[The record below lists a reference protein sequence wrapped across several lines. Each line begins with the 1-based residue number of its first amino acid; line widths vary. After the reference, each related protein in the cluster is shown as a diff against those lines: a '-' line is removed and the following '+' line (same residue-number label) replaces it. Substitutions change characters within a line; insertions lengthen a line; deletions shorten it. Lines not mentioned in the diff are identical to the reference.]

1 MPPPPTC
8 GRPASVWGVI
18 DMGGRIPVWCSPNR
32 QQGMALLLV
41 ISVISLLT
49 VIIVQFNRSSSQA
62 LVAAVQHQER
72 QLLEAV
78 VQSGVD
84 IGCAVLLADRQDG
97 QVDSLVEP
105 WALVDA
111 EPLPIFSGET
121 ELRLRIVDLAGL
133 LPINNLVATTG
144 GATPERYREALLR
157 LLLSG
162 RFALRDEAQ
171 AQEIVDSL
179 VDWLD
184 SDDDELPY
192 GAETPWYQSL
202 QPPYEAGNGPFL
214 MVGQLLLVKGITAEL
229 LYGTDEKEPLADYIS
244 VEGTGGRININTA
257 PLPVL
262 MALDERL
269 GEDEATLL
277 DEFRR
282 NPEHANLLGDSSW
295 YWAVP
300 GWPGDISFDA
310 QLVSTGSRV
319 FRLVAEARYRDLRM
333 TATAVVQRERERAV
347 EIITFTLD

>member
-1 MPPPPTC
+1 
-8 GRPASVWGVI
+8 
-18 DMGGRIPVWCSPNR
+18 
-32 QQGMALLLV
+32 MALLLV

-49 VIIVQFNRSSSQA
+49 VIIVQFNQSSSLA

-72 QLLEAV
+72 ELLEAA

-84 IGCAVLLADRQDG
+84 IGCALLHADRQGG

-105 WALVDA
+105 WALVDV

-121 ELRLRIVDLAGL
+121 EVRLRIVDLAGL
-133 LPINNLVATTG
+133 LPINHLVTTAG
-144 GATPERYREALLR
+144 GGNPEWLREALLR

-184 SDDDELPY
+184 TDDNELPY
-192 GAETPWYQSL
+192 GAETAYYQSL
-202 QPPYEAGNGPFL
+202 QPPYEAANRPFL
-214 MVGQLLLVKGITAEL
+214 MVGELLLVKGITGEL

-244 VEGTGGRININTA
+244 VGGNGGRININTV

-262 MALDERL
+262 LALDERL
-269 GEDEATLL
+269 EEETAILL

-282 NPEHANLLGDSSW
+282 DKENESLLGDPSW
-295 YWAVP
+295 YRAVP
-300 GWPGDISFDA
+300 GWPDDITFDP
-310 QLVSTGSRV
+310 QLVSTGSRA
-319 FRLVAEARYRDLRM
+319 FRVVTEARYRDLRM
-333 TATAVVQRERERAV
+333 RATAVVQRESGQAV
-347 EIITFTLD
+347 EIITLTLD